1 MSNTSFNGVNNN
13 NISSSS
19 IQTSSLT
26 TSSLITSSLTTSS
39 LTTSSFTC
47 DSLTFSGSYSIITIG
62 GTINYALTPEEL
74 FCMSTKGVIFV
85 DSSGISGV
93 SYLSLG
99 DDTPA
104 RAAQLLNIFNLKDLT
119 TKRLVKITPCRAHGN
134 PALSIGTS
142 SNTSSNN
149 IQISS
154 ITSPSI
160 AEHKYIFGSG
170 SKSEAYM
177 LVSKVGEN
185 KILFYVICQ
194 SIA

>member
-19 IQTSSLT
+19 IQTSYLT

-39 LTTSSFTC
+39 LTC
-47 DSLTFSGSYSIITIG
+47 DSLTFSGSYSIVTIS

-74 FCMSTKGVIFV
+74 FCMSTKGVLFV
-85 DSSGISGV
+85 DSSGISGL

-104 RAAQLLNIFNLKDLT
+104 RAYQLLNIFNLKDLT
-119 TKRLVKITPCRAHGN
+119 TKRLVKITPCRPHGS

-154 ITSPSI
+154 IISPSI
-160 AEHKYIFGSG
+160 AAHKYIFTSG
-170 SKSEAYM
+170 SKSEGYI
-177 LVSKVGEN
+177 LVSKIGEN
-185 KILFYVICQ
+185 QILFNVICQ

>member
-19 IQTSSLT
+19 IQ
-26 TSSLITSSLTTSS
+26 TSS

-119 TKRLVKITPCRAHGN
+119 TKRLVC
-134 PALSIGTS
+134 
-142 SNTSSNN
+142 
-149 IQISS
+149 
-154 ITSPSI
+154 
-160 AEHKYIFGSG
+160 
-170 SKSEAYM
+170 
-177 LVSKVGEN
+177 
-185 KILFYVICQ
+185 
-194 SIA
+194 